1 MALIKCSE
9 CGHMISDRAST
20 CPQCGAPVEKR
31 IQCPECGE
39 FMPQDFTICTNCGCP
54 TNPQKNT
61 YTHKSTN
68 NSFQSYSSIE
78 GMSFGK
84 AIKICFQKYAQF
96 SGRASRGEFWYF
108 YLFSILPS
116 LCNWIITT
124 TFGEYSDISMV
135 MNVLIIIFNIAIIIP
150 MLSVSVRRLHDINKS
165 GWNMLWFLLPLIG
178 VIILLIYWLKES
190 TSDNQYGPSSKI

>member
-1 MALIKCSE
+1 
-9 CGHMISDRAST
+9 
-20 CPQCGAPVEKR
+20 
-31 IQCPECGE
+31 
-39 FMPQDFTICTNCGCP
+39 
-54 TNPQKNT
+54 
-61 YTHKSTN
+61 
-68 NSFQSYSSIE
+68 
-78 GMSFGK
+78 MSFGK

-108 YLFSILPS
+108 YLFSILPG